1 MYYAVPQDLYE
12 DHKDEIES
20 LLGDAGLIVANISN
34 NKKEDVRYIK
44 RAKKR
49 KDVKELNESEVIN
62 YLRIGCMKWV
72 NR

>member
-1 MYYAVPQDLYE
+1 MYE

-20 LLGDAGLIVANISN
+20 LLGDAGLIVAN

>member
-12 DHKDEIES
+12 DHKDEIKS
-20 LLGDAGLIVANISN
+20 LLGDAGLIVVNTSN
-34 NKKEDVRYIK
+34 NTRENARYIK

-49 KDVKELNESEVIN
+49 NDVKALNESEVIN
-62 YLRIGCMKWV
+62 YLRLGCMKWV